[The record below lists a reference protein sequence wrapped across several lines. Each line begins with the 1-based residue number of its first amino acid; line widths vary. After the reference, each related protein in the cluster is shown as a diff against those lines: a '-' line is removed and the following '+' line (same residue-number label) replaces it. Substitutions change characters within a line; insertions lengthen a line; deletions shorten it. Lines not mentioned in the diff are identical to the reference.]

1 MSLNLLPPQEIKTVK
16 YLFLKR
22 YASAI
27 VILIIL
33 AELFLALILA
43 SAQFFLS
50 KQYEKEKQ
58 NVEIQSKSAELEEIK
73 KSEQKINNFNNY
85 LTRLENIQKNYVNW
99 TQIVNIINKNQLP
112 EIKLDSITIS
122 DESKKITLKGAA
134 QTREAFLQFKDRL
147 EKTEY
152 FSDFNSPLNNVIN
165 PTNIIFSL
173 DFTIKMEKI
182 KQSQQPNN
190 QP

>member
-1 MSLNLLPPQEIKTVK
+1 MSLNLLPPQEIKTLK

-22 YASAI
+22 CANT
-27 VILIIL
+27 VVVLIIL
-33 AELFLALILA
+33 AELFLVLILA
-43 SAQFFLS
+43 GIQIILS

-58 NVEIQSKSAELEEIK
+58 NVEIQSKSVELEEIK

-85 LTRLENIQKNYVNW
+85 LTRLGNIQKNHINW
-99 TQIVNIINKNQLP
+99 TEIVNIINKNQLP
-112 EIKLDSITIS
+112 EIKLDSITVS
-122 DESKKITLKGAA
+122 DESKKMTLKGTA

-152 FSDFNSPLNNVIN
+152 FSDFNSPFNNVIN

-173 DFTIKMEKI
+173 DFTVKAEKI
-182 KQSQQPNN
+182 KQLQQPDN

>member
-16 YLFLKR
+16 YLFFKR

-27 VILIIL
+27 IILIIL

-43 SAQFFLS
+43 SAQIFLS

-85 LTRLENIQKNYVNW
+85 LTHLGNIQKNHTDW
-99 TQIVNIINKNQLP
+99 TKVVNIINKNQPP
-112 EIKLDSITIS
+112 EIKLDSITVS

-134 QTREAFLQFKDRL
+134 QTREVFLQFKDQL
-147 EKTEY
+147 EKIEY

-173 DFTIKMEKI
+173 DFTVKVEKI
-182 KQSQQPNN
+182 K
-190 QP
+190 